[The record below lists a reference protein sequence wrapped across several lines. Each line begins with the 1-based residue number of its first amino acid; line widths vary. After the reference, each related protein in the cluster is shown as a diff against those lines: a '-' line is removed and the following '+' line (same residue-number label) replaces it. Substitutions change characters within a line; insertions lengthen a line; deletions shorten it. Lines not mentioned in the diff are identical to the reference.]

1 MMRGI
6 VLHFLILF
14 SVLCAGLHA
23 PAAAHGDH
31 DDHGQAS
38 VLVADTHHADA
49 HEDFSDDSSSDTS
62 QELYHHHHCPMT
74 TVFVCSD
81 SSILAFASK
90 ELLWPSKAAGL
101 GSLMPAPPIEPPTT

>member
-1 MMRGI
+1 MRGI

-14 SVLCAGLHA
+14 SVLCAGFHA
-23 PAAAHGDH
+23 PAAAH
-31 DDHGQAS
+31 DDHGQAT
-38 VLVADTHHADA
+38 VLVADAHHADA

-81 SSILAFASK
+81 SSILAFATK

>member
-1 MMRGI
+1 MRGI
-6 VLHFLILF
+6 VFQFLILF

-38 VLVADTHHADA
+38 ILVADAQHVDV
-49 HEDFSDDSSSDTS
+49 HEDFSDDSSAGPS

-74 TVFVCSD
+74 MVFEGSD
-81 SSILAFASK
+81 GVSLALTNK
-90 ELLWPSKAAGL
+90 ELLWPSKAAAL
-101 GSLMPAPPIEPPTT
+101 TSLIPALPTEPPAA